1 MNGTP
6 DLHGGDGFE
15 SRLLRALTEADARRP
30 ATAAAPARSPR
41 LRRRRP
47 AVLVAAVLLA
57 LAVAGGATTAAAIA
71 FKPDRPDK
79 VFPLGTKT
87 VLKPGE
93 WTGIKGMGCQPG
105 SVVTVKLDKVTLGKT
120 TAETDTS
127 IPGVVGWFVARV
139 TIPKSTA
146 PGTHTLT
153 ATCPRPRGFGNY
165 LKQDRV
171 TITVVRS

>member
-15 SRLLRALTEADARRP
+15 SRLLRALTKADARRP

-71 FKPDRPDK
+71 FKPDRPDNL
-79 VFPLGTKT
+79 PAGHEDH
-87 VLKPGE
+87 P
-93 WTGIKGMGCQPG
+93 Q
-105 SVVTVKLDKVTLGKT
+105 
-120 TAETDTS
+120 
-127 IPGVVGWFVARV
+127 AR
-139 TIPKSTA
+139 
-146 PGTHTLT
+146 
-153 ATCPRPRGFGNY
+153 
-165 LKQDRV
+165 
-171 TITVVRS
+171 